1 MSSTTTDPAAG
12 PDGAEGRDP
21 RTGVF
26 VVFEG
31 VEGAGKSTQIRRVAE
46 RLDAAGVP
54 YVLAREPGGTEVGE
68 RARAIVLDPELEM
81 GPEAELFLYLAARA
95 EFVRRIVAPA
105 LSRGELVLADRYEL
119 STLAYQGGARGLGIE
134 RVREMNRFAT
144 GGLAPDLTVLLLIDP
159 DRGRR
164 RQSGTADRLERER
177 SEFHRAVAAAY
188 ARLAEGDD
196 RIVTVRTEGSL
207 DRVHERIWAEL
218 ARRWPAWFPADAE
231 AAGNFSSPDEFHD
244 RGTARDGPHTEAGK
258 AGEGTE

>member
-1 MSSTTTDPAAG
+1 MSNTTTDPGAAG
-12 PDGAEGRDP
+12 EGRRGVGAGP
-21 RTGVF
+21 SGSVRTGVF

-31 VEGAGKSTQIRRVAE
+31 VEGAGKSTQIRRIAR

-68 RARAIVLDPELEM
+68 RARAIVLDPDLEM

-95 EFVRRIVAPA
+95 EFVRRIVEPA

-134 RVREMNRFAT
+134 RVRELNRVAT

-159 DRGRR
+159 DSGRR

-177 SEFHRAVAAAY
+177 SEFHRAVAKAY
-188 ARLAEGDD
+188 ARLAAADE
-196 RIVTVRTEGSL
+196 RIVSVRTEGSPAA
-207 DRVHERIWAEL
+207 VHERIWAEL
-218 ARRWPAWFPADAE
+218 SGRWPERFP
-231 AAGNFSSPDEFHD
+231 GNFSPGNEFHGEEAAR
-244 RGTARDGPHTEAGK
+244 RGPESESREAI
-258 AGEGTE
+258 E